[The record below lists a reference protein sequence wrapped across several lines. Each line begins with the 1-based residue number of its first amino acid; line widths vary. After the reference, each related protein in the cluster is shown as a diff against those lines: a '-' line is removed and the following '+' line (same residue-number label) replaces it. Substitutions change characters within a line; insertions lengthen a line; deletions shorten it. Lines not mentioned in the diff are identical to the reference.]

1 LRKAPTPPPPVT
13 GPRNKLSIF
22 FRRLFGLGIRKNGGL
37 SIVYITVEAPVG
49 SYKPDLT
56 FEPTELYLRRGDKVT
71 FEVVGSYSWEIE
83 FFAESPFDDGARF
96 FGPGGVGTIKDLGN
110 DPRQF
115 PGFPYRLN
123 RYDMSGTSRTVQ
135 WHNCPEIIIQR

>member
-1 LRKAPTPPPPVT
+1 MANVQSTGTEGRTPGNERGSAPGRSGEDPAGRAEALRKAPTPPPPVT

-71 FEVVGSYSWEIE
+71 FEV
-83 FFAESPFDDGARF
+83 
-96 FGPGGVGTIKDLGN
+96 
-110 DPRQF
+110 
-115 PGFPYRLN
+115 
-123 RYDMSGTSRTVQ
+123 
-135 WHNCPEIIIQR
+135 